1 MFTICTNDECKQK
14 FKISEEMIGL
24 SGRCKKCNTIFK
36 IEEYEKPPKVLE
48 LEIDSDDWK
57 DANDKNEALTNK
69 KRRSSQEIMQEEVK
83 RIIDNVN
90 NFIPRLNNAFNTNE
104 NESGTRL
111 LIDKMLQNILGYR
124 LEDIKTEMKIE
135 GRRADYVLSI
145 GNEDVMVV
153 EAKKIG
159 MTLKERQIFQATS
172 YGAYAGIK
180 WVLLTNALVWQLYH
194 VSIGEKIETDLI
206 FTIDLKDGLDKD
218 EATNFYLISKV
229 GMSRKNL
236 LDNLWK
242 KMSALCYDNIVN
254 VILTDQVITRI
265 RGILTD
271 QTGCN
276 VTNDELR
283 TAIEENIFQL
293 G

>member
-1 MFTICTNDECKQK
+1 MFTICTNDDCRQK
-14 FKISEEMIGL
+14 YKISEELFGQT
-24 SGRCKKCNTIFK
+24 GRCKKCNTVFK
-36 IEEYEKPPKVLE
+36 IHKYEEPPKILDLE
-48 LEIDSDDWK
+48 LEEGDNE
-57 DANDKNEALTNK
+57 NDFKEEENAKK
-69 KRRSSQEIMQEEVK
+69 KRRSPQEVMQEEIK
-83 RIIDNVN
+83 QIKENVN
-90 NFIPRLNNAFNTNE
+90 NFIPRLNTAFDANE

-124 LEDIKTEMKIE
+124 LEDIKAEMKIE

-145 GNEDVMVV
+145 GDEDVMVV

-194 VSIGEKIETDLI
+194 ISTGEKIETDLI
-206 FTIDLKDGLDKD
+206 FTIDLKDGLDND
-218 EATNFYLISKV
+218 EANYFYLISKA

-265 RGILTD
+265 RGILVS